1 MSDRAPTAGAAAG
14 ACPFL
19 ALDVDR
25 DRRQT
30 APDPRHR
37 CYAQE
42 QPLPPSLSWQTTW
55 CLAPTF
61 ATCSVFLA
69 WAARAAAPPVPEA
82 LPPIDDGFD
91 RPADEAAA
99 GAAPAGETSFDW
111 AAPPPWV
118 DRPELRSTAEVPA
131 ADLPA
136 TPPPTE
142 TRPARPADLPW
153 SPPGE
158 RSEPLPG
165 TFAGRR
171 PTEPIAAPA
180 TPRPQRR
187 PADAEDEVPVPAPGW
202 FATLLSR
209 ERPEAADAP
218 TVLDPD
224 DLGAAGAAPIGDP
237 AADDLHAD
245 AEGSTEPD
253 RAPAARAPRAAPA
266 PAPGTPSLPPD
277 LAAELASRGTGRSRL
292 PFEVR
297 NPISFRAPARG
308 PGRSAGSGEW
318 NRPRAAA
325 IPRPGRIDALPPIV
339 PPVAIG
345 AAILLLAAVLL
356 FLLPGFLAG
365 GGATPVIASPSPVP
379 SADAAATAAPT
390 VAPSFGSGEKPV
402 TYKVKRGDTLL
413 DIARIYGV
421 ELQLLICINPELRRN
436 PDLLMYGTEITI
448 PPADYVCRKPAR
460 GSDG

>member
-99 GAAPAGETSFDW
+99 GAGPAGETPFDW

-118 DRPELRSTAEVPA
+118 DRPELRSTADVPA
-131 ADLPA
+131 ADPPA
-136 TPPPTE
+136 AVPAPE
-142 TRPARPADLPW
+142 ARPSRAADLPW

-171 PTEPIAAPA
+171 PAEPFPAPA
-180 TPRPQRR
+180 APRPQRR
-187 PADAEDEVPVPAPGW
+187 APDAEDDVPVPAPGW

-209 ERPEAADAP
+209 ERPESADSPAA
-218 TVLDPD
+218 VDPD
-224 DLGAAGAAPIGDP
+224 DLGEAGDGMIADP
-237 AADDLHAD
+237 VGDDLPAD
-245 AEGSTEPD
+245 AEVSTEPD
-253 RAPAARAPRAAPA
+253 RAPAARAPRGAPAPA
-266 PAPGTPSLPPD
+266 PAPGAPSLPPD
-277 LAAELASRGTGRSRL
+277 LAAELASRGSGRSRL

-297 NPISFRAPARG
+297 NPISLRAPARG

-325 IPRPGRIDALPPIV
+325 IPRPGRIDALPAIV

-379 SADAAATAAPT
+379 SADAAATSAPTAAPSLD
-390 VAPSFGSGEKPV
+390 PGEELQI
-402 TYKVKRGDTLL
+402 YRVKRGDTL
-413 DIARIYGV
+413 V
-421 ELQLLICINPELRRN
+421 ELQLLICINPDLRRN
-436 PDLLMYGTEITI
+436 PDLLMYGTVITI
-448 PPADYVCRKPAR
+448 PPADYVCRRPAR